1 MNQEKIIEIVNNSKK
16 LSVLYVEDNDDVRMQ
31 TNKMLS
37 IFFEK
42 IDLAINGSIAY
53 KLFEENHYDLVIT
66 DIKMPEID
74 GMLLIKMIRNLNRNI
89 PILILSAHD
98 DKDYLLK
105 SIDYNVEGYILKPYN
120 INQIADTLEKL
131 FQRNNNLAYKDSIVL
146 VDDFIWDQ
154 DSKSLTKNG
163 SKIKLTNNEIKLFEV
178 FFRSPNFSLSY
189 NDIENNLFDDY
200 SFDNRRVRNLLSRL
214 RKKTEI
220 DLFNSIY
227 GFGYELKIKK

>member
-178 FFRSPNFSLSY
+178 FFRSSNFSLSY